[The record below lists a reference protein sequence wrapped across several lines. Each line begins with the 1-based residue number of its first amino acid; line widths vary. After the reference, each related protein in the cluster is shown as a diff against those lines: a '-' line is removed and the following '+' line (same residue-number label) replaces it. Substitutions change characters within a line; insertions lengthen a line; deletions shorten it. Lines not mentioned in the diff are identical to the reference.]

1 MIGSEVYGG
10 FLHGLLFFIAFPRDG
25 SSLVDVT
32 KSARITGRRRG
43 AWLALGAVCLCA
55 GPSDARAQATGSV
68 LSAAAATPASTAP
81 TAAGTAA
88 TGTGAAATAVIA
100 LPAAAP
106 LGAAKI
112 FPLSEVRRGLRGVAY
127 TVFEGVTPEPM
138 EVEILGVLTDAIG
151 PGQDMILA
159 RLHGAKPEYTG
170 VVAGMSGS
178 PVYIDG
184 RLVGAIS
191 YRIGQFS
198 KEPIAG
204 ITPIEQMLEV
214 RDEPADSGTRLAE
227 AQGQKQIP
235 FGNDKAASAVGGG
248 GGEVQPIETALVFGG
263 FSQEAVA
270 RFGDKFRELGMIP
283 VAGLGGAAA
292 AGTKQPEPLVPGS
305 AVSAVLVR
313 GDLSI
318 SGTCTVTYVDPTQL
332 LACGHPITQFG
343 PVSMPMTKAEVV
355 ATLASPLNAFK
366 IINTTETVGSFTE
379 DRASAILGRFGVQAR
394 MIPVSVEVTPAAEDE
409 AAGAASVKRV
419 AEQIGGP
426 GAKLPVPDAGPL
438 GMNKGGMHFEVLNN
452 RQLTPAAM
460 LVSVFQSL
468 SGTNEAATELSYRMS
483 GELTL
488 KGLPA
493 VRLDGIMA
501 PSEAGSGAV
510 AAAMYVS
517 ERFDRLYSNTLEQP
531 EVTGLRLKME
541 AIPARLT
548 AVLEGARLGET
559 EANAGQTLDVEAT
572 LHPYGAEARVVR
584 LKVKLPETLTPGPLR
599 IVVSDGAT
607 LDRLTTPA
615 AAGVFGGAAHPM
627 ALEDTVAQMNRAHAN
642 DRVYVTL
649 LDHTPQAQLDAESLP
664 GVPISM
670 ANVLEPLK
678 AAQKVQLTGESVVEA
693 GSIATDYAVSGS
705 QVLTLNVR

>member
-1 MIGSEVYGG
+1 MSKLMGMPA
-10 FLHGLLFFIAFPRDG
+10 AF
-25 SSLVDVT
+25 
-32 KSARITGRRRG
+32 
-43 AWLALGAVCLCA
+43 ALGAACLCA
-55 GPSDARAQATGSV
+55 RHDAAWAQTQALAV
-68 LSAAAATPASTAP
+68 APAAPVAAAAR
-81 TAAGTAA
+81 AA
-88 TGTGAAATAVIA
+88 TVAGGVSASSAEVFPAIA
-100 LPAAAP
+100 PI
-106 LGAAKI
+106 GAKI
-112 FPLSEVRRGLRGVAY
+112 FPLLEVRRGLRGVAY

-138 EVEILGVLTDAIG
+138 GVEILGVLTDAIG

-159 RLHGAKPEYTG
+159 RLRGEKPEYTG

-214 RDEPADSGTRLAE
+214 RD
-227 AQGQKQIP
+227 GQP
-235 FGNDKAASAVGGG
+235 GGGMRVASAARETPDHTGNNSQPSAMSA

-263 FSQEAVA
+263 FSQDAVT
-270 RFGDKFRELGMIP
+270 RFGDRFRALGMSP

-292 AGTKQPEPLVPGS
+292 VGTRQPEPLVPGS
-305 AVSAVLVR
+305 AVSAILVR

-318 SGTCTVTYVDPTQL
+318 SGTCTVTYVDPTRL

-379 DRASAILGRFGVQAR
+379 DRASAIMGRFGVPAR
-394 MIPVSVEVTPAAEDE
+394 MIPVSVEIVPPGGN
-409 AAGAASVKRV
+409 GAVPVPVERV
-419 AEQIGGP
+419 AAKQVAAQIGGAGGSP
-426 GAKLPVPDAGPL
+426 PMPVPDAGPL
-438 GMNKGGMHFEVLNN
+438 VMGKGGMHFEVLDN
-452 RQLTPAAM
+452 RELTPAAM

-468 SGTNEAATELSYRMS
+468 SGTNASTNETSYRMS

-493 VRLDGIMA
+493 VRLEGMMA
-501 PSEAGSGAV
+501 PSESNAGAG
-510 AAAMYVS
+510 AAAAYVS

-531 EVTGLRLKME
+531 VVTGLRLKME
-541 AIPARLT
+541 AIPERRS

-559 EANAGQTLDVEAT
+559 EAHAGGTLDVEAT
-572 LHPYGAEARVVR
+572 LHPYGAEERVVR
-584 LKVKLPETLTPGPLR
+584 MRVKLPETLTPGPLR
-599 IVVSDGAT
+599 LVVSDGAT
-607 LDRLTTPA
+607 LDRLTTSV
-615 AAGVFGGAAHPM
+615 AAGMFGGTAHPIS
-627 ALEDTVAQMNRAHAN
+627 LEDTVAQMNRMHAN
-642 DRVYVTL
+642 DRVYVSL
-649 LDHTPQAQLDAESLP
+649 LDHTPQAQLDTEALP
-664 GVPISM
+664 GVPLSM

-678 AAQKVQLTGESVVEA
+678 ASQKVELTGESVVEA
-693 GSIATDYAVSGS
+693 GSLETEYAVSGS
-705 QVLTLNVR
+705 QVLTLDVR